1 MKNVIKWG
9 LIALATLIV
18 IGAVFGGG
26 DKATPAAGQ
35 TSAAEDAPKVE
46 AIKVTAGEISKAYE
60 ENEAAADSQYK
71 DKLLQVSGKVSGITK
86 DITDNTVVALA
97 GSNQFI
103 PVQGTLISE
112 EAAKALT
119 LKKGDKVTLQCKGAG
134 EVASFPMLQDCAV
147 L

>member
-1 MKNVIKWG
+1 MKKVIKWG
-9 LIALATLIV
+9 VIVMASLIV
-18 IGAVFGGG
+18 IGAIFGGG
-26 DKATPAAGQ
+26 NKAAPEAGQ
-35 TSAAEDAPKVE
+35 TSAAEDVPKIE

-71 DKLLQVSGKVSGITK
+71 DKILEVSGKVSGITK

-103 PVQGTLISE
+103 PVQGTLTNE
-112 EAAKALT
+112 EAAKALS

-134 EVASFPMLQDCAV
+134 EVASFPMLQDCA
-147 L
+147 LL